1 MVHCGFEPSAV
12 VDASLHPLKALRVFL
27 RGAGN

>member
-12 VDASLHPLKALRVFL
+12 VDAALHPFKALQVFL